1 MTEEGM
7 VATKNGVSMYL
18 EDDNDNRLFDE
29 IFCHNAYNFFT
40 GIQGQPIILF
50 DIGMNSG
57 IATLYFASMEDV
69 KAVYSFESFRETYD
83 KAVRNIGIKSEQ
95 IREKIKTYHMGL
107 SDRNCESYEIGFSMD
122 NSTAMRIDMNT
133 SESSDSATGVVSI
146 RRFSEVF
153 LKIQAETELET
164 EPLIICKVDCEGS
177 EYPIF
182 KDMDEND
189 ILSQVDLVILE
200 THDGGEQ
207 YILSL
212 LQKYGFTYFSST
224 GERGLGMVYAVNARR
239 LADRVDCR
247 EDTAGIE

>member
-1 MTEEGM
+1 M
-7 VATKNGVSMYL
+7 
-18 EDDNDNRLFDE
+18 
-29 IFCHNAYNFFT
+29 
-40 GIQGQPIILF
+40 
-50 DIGMNSG
+50 
-57 IATLYFASMEDV
+57 
-69 KAVYSFESFRETYD
+69 
-83 KAVRNIGIKSEQ
+83 
-95 IREKIKTYHMGL
+95 
-107 SDRNCESYEIGFSMD
+107 
-122 NSTAMRIDMNT
+122 
-133 SESSDSATGVVSI
+133 
-146 RRFSEVF
+146 
-153 LKIQAETELET
+153 
-164 EPLIICKVDCEGS
+164 DCEGS